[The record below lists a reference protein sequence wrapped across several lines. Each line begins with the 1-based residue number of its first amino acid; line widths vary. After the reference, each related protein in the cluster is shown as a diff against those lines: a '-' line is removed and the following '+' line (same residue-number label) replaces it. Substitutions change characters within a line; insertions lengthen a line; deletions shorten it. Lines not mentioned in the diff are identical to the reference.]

1 MITCPVCSRETADS
15 RRYCLQCGSRLP
27 VIAPTQSPLEKLEN
41 LPDTTQQLKDLQ
53 QQLDGEKQEKTQF
66 AARLAASQQEVQKL
80 RLDLAAANKATDAAI
95 KAIPLAETGASEAQ
109 VEDLR
114 KQLNS
119 VEREKTKLQSEL
131 AKSRRKPGRGSS
143 AQRIALIAACVA
155 LAAII
160 AFGGLK
166 YGERGVST
174 PDQSR
179 DQTTAAEL
187 ASDKAQIQQLQA
199 QLDAS
204 RKNADELTHQASKKD
219 QEVNDANAELADVT
233 AQLAKAQHDANL
245 AQSNLGQKM
254 QSEKQAQEQL
264 QIATQL
270 NRDAAGNASQLAAL
284 QQLIQRH
291 PEVTIIRWEGVIN
304 KPVTVMINQGRVSTD
319 PSVSGSL
326 NGELPGVCVEVQ
338 SLDKD
343 VSIVKAPDAENS
355 WADLSFRIQGS
366 GHVAGKLRWSL
377 CKTS

>member
-1 MITCPVCSRETADS
+1 MIICPVCSRETADS

-27 VIAPTQSPLEKLEN
+27 LIAPAQPPLEKLEN

-53 QQLDGEKQEKTQF
+53 QQLDGEKQEKTQL
-66 AARLAASQQEVQKL
+66 AARLAASQQEVHKL

-95 KAIPLAETGASEAQ
+95 KAIPLAAAGTSEVE

-114 KQLNS
+114 RQLDS
-119 VEREKTKLQSEL
+119 LEQEKTKLQTEL
-131 AKSRRKPGRGSS
+131 AKLRRASGDGYLANRM
-143 AQRIALIAACVA
+143 ALIAAGVA
-155 LAAII
+155 LAAIS
-160 AFGGLK
+160 AFGGFK
-166 YGERGVST
+166 YAQRWMST
-174 PDQSR
+174 SAQSN
-179 DQTTAAEL
+179 DQTISAEL
-187 ASDKAQIQQLQA
+187 ASDKAHIQQLQA

-204 RKNADELTHQASKKD
+204 RKNADELTGQASTKD
-219 QEVNDANAELADVT
+219 QEVNDANAKLAAVT
-233 AQLAKAQHDANL
+233 ARLARAQRDANV
-245 AQSNLGQKM
+245 AQSNLGQKT

-264 QIATQL
+264 QIANQL
-270 NRDAAGNASQLAAL
+270 NRDAAGNANQLAAL

-304 KPVTVMINQGRVSTD
+304 KPVTVMINQGKVSTD

-343 VSIVKAPDAENS
+343 VSIVKAPDADNS

-377 CKTS
+377 CKNS